1 VRFRVFKRNW
11 NVVRKQGQ
19 GERLLRMAGVADIAA
34 ARVLWE
40 EPSAPVHARC
50 LAARAIG
57 LLSKDGPERLRLD
70 VDDDSPLSRAWRH
83 GIRDANRR
91 TMAELPSRQEQ
102 EAVVKMRD
110 LGTGSIAEVILLM
123 KNRSEILG
131 RRESAAFI
139 LAGLKC
145 RDAVEPLIEVL
156 SEGHQKLSWICMSAL
171 TAIRSRRHA
180 RKLMDIVRG
189 NYPLPAR
196 QEAVYTLWHLQE
208 LRAEQLFIRIS
219 AAADSE
225 EEYTRDMATEALGN
239 TARRTQSQKALATR
253 LFDPSVSVRYAALCA
268 LTAIFPQPY
277 AFPDFLRLALEAKLT
292 DPDRVDDNRI
302 IAQLA
307 AQLLGRAC

>member
-1 VRFRVFKRNW
+1 MRFKVLKRRW
-11 NVVRKQGQ
+11 NITRKQAH
-19 GERLLRMAGVADIAA
+19 GERLLRMAGVADVAA

-40 EPSAPVHARC
+40 EPSAPVHTRC

-57 LLSKDGPERLRLD
+57 LLSKDGPEPLRLD
-70 VDDDSPLSRAWRH
+70 VDDDDSPLSRAWRH

-91 TMAELPSRQEQ
+91 NMAELPSQHEQ
-102 EAVVKMRD
+102 EAVVKMRQ

-123 KNRSEILG
+123 QNRSEILE

-139 LAGLKC
+139 LAGFRC

-156 SEGHQKLSWICMSAL
+156 SEGDQKLSWMCMSAL

-180 RKLMDIVRG
+180 RQLMNIVRG

-196 QEAVYTLWHLQE
+196 QEAIYTLWHLQE
-208 LRAEQLFIRIS
+208 LRAEQLFIRVS
-219 AAADSE
+219 AAVDNE

-239 TARRTQSQKALATR
+239 TARRRQSQKALAAR

-268 LTAIFPQPY
+268 LTTIFPQPY
-277 AFPDFLRLALEAKLT
+277 AFPDFLRRAIEAKLT
-292 DPDRVDDNRI
+292 DPDKVDDNRV
-302 IAQLA
+302 IAKLA
-307 AQLLGRAC
+307 AQLLG